1 MKRHIQRY
9 LKKEENNMYSVEEC
23 LQILEKMR
31 YMCNEDDDIEVFD
44 KALYKVGMEGD
55 MSVIERL
62 CTVILNDKLEEP
74 LSAMDDVLETIIYIS
89 EKYNQVEEGIY
100 IFLSNG
106 YKIIKS
112 APYWF
117 KMFNKLL
124 LYTEHLHEYYVS
136 AIKRLDEKNLE
147 ILLNI
152 LDGIEKETPVD
163 DLNEAAKLIREKVK
177 SIE

>member
-1 MKRHIQRY
+1 
-9 LKKEENNMYSVEEC
+9 MYSVEEC

-44 KALYKVGMEGD
+44 EALYRVRREGD
-55 MSVIERL
+55 MNVIERL

-74 LSAMDDVLETIIYIS
+74 LSAMDDVLETIFYIS
-89 EKYNQVEEGIY
+89 EKYGHIEEGIY

-106 YKIIKS
+106 YKIIKN
-112 APYWF
+112 AAFWF
-117 KMFNKLL
+117 KIFNIRILNESYMYK
-124 LYTEHLHEYYVS
+124 YYIS

-147 ILLNI
+147 ILLNT
-152 LDGIEKETPVD
+152 LDGIEKED
-163 DLNEAAKLIREKVK
+163 DEDYYKESIDLIRENIK

>member
-1 MKRHIQRY
+1 
-9 LKKEENNMYSVEEC
+9 MYSIEEC
-23 LQILEKMR
+23 LQILEKMKL
-31 YMCNEDDDIEVFD
+31 MCNEDDDIEVFD

-62 CTVILNDKLEEP
+62 CTVVLNDKLEEP
-74 LSAMDDVLETIIYIS
+74 LSAMDDILETIFYIS
-89 EKYNQVEEGIY
+89 EKYGHIEEGIY

-106 YKIIKS
+106 YKIIKN
-112 APYWF
+112 AAFWF
-117 KMFNKLL
+117 KIFNIRILNESYMYK
-124 LYTEHLHEYYVS
+124 YYIS

-152 LDGIEKETPVD
+152 LDDIEKETPVD

>member
-74 LSAMDDVLETIIYIS
+74 LSAMDDILETIIYIS
-89 EKYNQVEEGIY
+89 VKYNQVEDGIY

-106 YKIIKS
+106 Y
-112 APYWF
+112 
-117 KMFNKLL
+117 
-124 LYTEHLHEYYVS
+124 
-136 AIKRLDEKNLE
+136 
-147 ILLNI
+147 
-152 LDGIEKETPVD
+152 
-163 DLNEAAKLIREKVK
+163 
-177 SIE
+177 